1 MAREG
6 VVMALAASVWASGT
20 IGVDVYGAT
29 GANCV
34 ESFSRGSAGY
44 SLVSEPWLPVLTTS
58 GMRSCGL
65 SGVFDPDVI
74 AIATGDDLEDAA
86 LTRLLLAIHIAATE
100 CGLVPQEWVDVHR
113 SGFDL
118 FDVHR
123 PFWQNPGMAQFAKF
137 PGAVRPLVSASYRH
151 AGRGST
157 AVNVWHNASELVFDS
172 GAAARLLVVRQQFSV
187 GGKQPFTTAAYGSS
201 PMSAKTSVA
210 TIRPFLWLDDGRLAS
225 SLAATAALSGTHPVG
240 QFWFTWPRHARP
252 ADTGC
257 PSGVLDGLTWQSRSM
272 LLFRGGG
279 DIGPGIMVCDG
290 LRWPE
295 FGDVDAPLEPVL
307 VPHTIYCRPDGSD
320 RYVPQRVHPERP
332 AWHQLAVMCADP
344 HYPGGQSVSR
354 PTSPSG
360 YPRWRLGGL
369 GAYQAAI
376 SGPITASFPVPADPS
391 GLRDVLT
398 EMSLAYRRIGSVT
411 AALAKAVSGFA
422 GYRAAIPSHTGCQAE
437 LEVIAAD
444 VATGRLSPSH
454 AVTLI
459 EAIADSTISQAY
471 QSVAQVRPVA
481 AARVAVQKPRH
492 HASKKHTT

>member
-100 CGLVPQEWVDVHR
+100 CGLVPPGVGR
-113 SGFDL
+113 RASFRL
-118 FDVHR
+118 R
-123 PFWQNPGMAQFAKF
+123 PLRRAPAILAEPPAWHSLRNSP

-172 GAAARLLVVRQQFSV
+172 GGAAARLLVVRQQFSV

-257 PSGVLDGLTWQSRSM
+257 PPSGVLDGLTWQSRSM
-272 LLFRGGG
+272 LLFRGG
-279 DIGPGIMVCDG
+279 
-290 LRWPE
+290 R
-295 FGDVDAPLEPVL
+295 
-307 VPHTIYCRPDGSD
+307 
-320 RYVPQRVHPERP
+320 
-332 AWHQLAVMCADP
+332 
-344 HYPGGQSVSR
+344 
-354 PTSPSG
+354 
-360 YPRWRLGGL
+360 
-369 GAYQAAI
+369 
-376 SGPITASFPVPADPS
+376 
-391 GLRDVLT
+391 
-398 EMSLAYRRIGSVT
+398 
-411 AALAKAVSGFA
+411 
-422 GYRAAIPSHTGCQAE
+422 
-437 LEVIAAD
+437 
-444 VATGRLSPSH
+444 
-454 AVTLI
+454 
-459 EAIADSTISQAY
+459 
-471 QSVAQVRPVA
+471 
-481 AARVAVQKPRH
+481 
-492 HASKKHTT
+492 